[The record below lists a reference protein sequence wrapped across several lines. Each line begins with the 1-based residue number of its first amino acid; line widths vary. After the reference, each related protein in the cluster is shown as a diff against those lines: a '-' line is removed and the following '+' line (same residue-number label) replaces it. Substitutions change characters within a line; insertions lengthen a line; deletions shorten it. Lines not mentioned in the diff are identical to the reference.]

1 MPIKKIGSICD
12 GKNEANITP
21 LADVTTI
28 LIVVFL
34 ITMPALMWNGIQ
46 VNQAQAGSE
55 SQVISP
61 TSQTDD
67 KLVSIRI
74 AAEEIWLNG
83 EPVLREDLSAE
94 LQRQL
99 GARQDRTVVVIPDDE
114 VSLGRVVD
122 VLDVAKASGATQ
134 LALLNEIGVSP

>member
-46 VNQAQAGSE
+46 VNQAQAGSQQ
-55 SQVISP
+55 QVISP
-61 TSQTDD
+61 TRQTDD
-67 KLVSIRI
+67 KLVSVRI
-74 AAEEIWLNG
+74 SAAEIWLNG
-83 EPVLREDLSAE
+83 ELIPRNE
-94 LQRQL
+94 LPGQL
-99 GARQDRTVVVIPDDE
+99 QERLGERQDRTVVVIPDDE

-122 VLDVAKASGATQ
+122 VLDVAKSSGASQ